1 MQRDSP
7 VWPNGDDVKGEGAAA
22 GAAEKSEAALEAAPN
37 PEKAAGAAGCRVQ
50 STWQEWVLVRVSVKG
65 GPMN

>member
-37 PEKAAGAAGCRVQ
+37 PEKAAGAAGCKAHGK
-50 STWQEWVLVRVSVKG
+50 SGCLSV
-65 GPMN
+65 

>member
-1 MQRDSP
+1 MGAKVLQQRMQRDSP

-37 PEKAAGAAGCRVQ
+37 PEKAAGAAGCKAHGK
-50 STWQEWVLVRVSVKG
+50 SGCLSV
-65 GPMN
+65 